1 MTGWQELKSIARN
14 AASSYGIRA
23 LRALSVLVITPYLFR
38 RLGVGGF
45 GTWSV
50 MFTLTTTFALIEY
63 GFATGV
69 TKLVAEVRG
78 TGRRRELEE
87 TLGAAVTIM
96 AGLGVLAAA
105 ISAGFGLLGDGLA
118 AAGDEEG
125 FRVGMLV
132 LAAAMLVRLPLAA
145 YGAGLM
151 GCQRFDLYNIAEAVT
166 IVGFTGGAI
175 FAVESGNGVLG
186 LGVAWAASL
195 VAGGLAYFLLL
206 RRADPSLSLRPRLGT
221 RADRG
226 RIERFSSLTLL
237 ADSMVFIGQR
247 MDTIVIATIRG
258 AAAAAP
264 FAAAN
269 KLTSGLQGLTFPF
282 VIQLMPM
289 VSDLHAQGRDAEIRR
304 RFTIATRIALQLT
317 LPFAV
322 AFSLF
327 STDIVDVWLGSGA
340 PDATVDIIIVLM
352 AVQLVTLSAF
362 PAEKVLVGI
371 GRVRAVGILA
381 LIEGLSNLG
390 LSVVLVSAYGAIG
403 AALGTLFTSALLSP
417 IRFPLACRALGS
429 STSRFL
435 RESLLPAAVSSLP
448 ALATMAVV
456 WIVFPSGALR
466 LALGLTLGIGVA
478 LAVGA
483 AQIGPRRT
491 LATLRTIRAGA
502 APDPA

>member
-1 MTGWQELKSIARN
+1 
-14 AASSYGIRA
+14 
-23 LRALSVLVITPYLFR
+23 
-38 RLGVGGF
+38 
-45 GTWSV
+45 
-50 MFTLTTTFALIEY
+50 
-63 GFATGV
+63 
-69 TKLVAEVRG
+69 
-78 TGRRRELEE
+78 
-87 TLGAAVTIM
+87 
-96 AGLGVLAAA
+96 
-105 ISAGFGLLGDGLA
+105 
-118 AAGDEEG
+118 
-125 FRVGMLV
+125 
-132 LAAAMLVRLPLAA
+132 
-145 YGAGLM
+145 
-151 GCQRFDLYNIAEAVT
+151 
-166 IVGFTGGAI
+166 
-175 FAVESGNGVLG
+175 
-186 LGVAWAASL
+186 
-195 VAGGLAYFLLL
+195 VAGGLIYFLLL

-221 RADRG
+221 RSERG

-247 MDTIVIATIRG
+247 MDTLVIATIRG

-289 VSDLHAQGRDAEIRR
+289 VSDLHAQGRDAEVRR
-304 RFTIATRIALQLT
+304 RFALATRIALQVT

-327 STDIVDVWLGSGA
+327 ATDIVDVWLGSGA
-340 PDATVDIIIVLM
+340 PDVTVDIIIVLM

-381 LIEGLSNLG
+381 LVEGLSNLG
-390 LSVVLVSAYGAIG
+390 LSIVLVSAYGAIG
-403 AALGTLFTSALLSP
+403 AALGTLFTSALLAP
-417 IRFPLACRALGS
+417 IRFPLACRTLGS
-429 STSRFL
+429 STPRFL
-435 RESLLPAAVSSLP
+435 RESLLPAVLSSLP
-448 ALATMAVV
+448 ALATMAAV

-466 LALGLTLGIGVA
+466 LAVGLTLGIGVA
-478 LAVGA
+478 IAVGA

>member
-1 MTGWQELKSIARN
+1 MTGWQELKGIARN
-14 AASSYGIRA
+14 AATSYGIRA

-38 RLGVGGF
+38 RLGAGGF

-50 MFTLTTTFALIEY
+50 MFTLTTVFALLEY

-69 TKLVAEVRG
+69 TKLVAELHG
-78 TGRRRELEE
+78 AGSRRELEQ
-87 TLGAAVTIM
+87 TLGTAVTIM
-96 AGLGVLAAA
+96 GGLGFLAAV
-105 ISAGFGLLGDGLA
+105 ISAGFGVLGSGLA
-118 AAGDEEG
+118 AAEYEDG

-132 LAAAMLVRLPLAA
+132 LAAAMLVRFPLVA

-151 GCQRFDLYNIAEAVT
+151 GYQRFDLYNLAEAVT

-175 FAVESGNGVLG
+175 AAVESGTDVLG
-186 LGVAWAASL
+186 LGVAWAGSL

-206 RRADPSLSLRPRLGT
+206 HRTDRSLSLRPRLGT
-221 RADRG
+221 QTDRG

-247 MDTIVIATIRG
+247 MDTLVIAAIRG
-258 AAAAAP
+258 AKAAAP

-269 KLTSGLQGLTFPF
+269 KLTSGIQGLTFPF

-289 VSDLHAQGRDAEIRR
+289 VSDLHAQGRDSEVRR
-304 RFTIATRIALQLT
+304 RFMIATRIALQLT

-327 STDIVDVWLGSGA
+327 ATDIVDVWLGSGA
-340 PDATVDIIIVLM
+340 PDVTVDIIVVLM
-352 AVQLVTLSAF
+352 AVQLVTLTAY

-371 GRVRAVGILA
+371 GRVRAVGLLA
-381 LIEGLSNLG
+381 LIEGLSNLA
-390 LSVVLVSAYGAIG
+390 LSIVLVSAYGAIG
-403 AALGTLFTSALLSP
+403 AALGTLFTSAVLAP
-417 IRFPLACRALGS
+417 IRFPLACGALGT
-429 STSRFL
+429 STARFL
-435 RESLLPAAVSSLP
+435 RESIVPAALSSLP
-448 ALATMAVV
+448 ALAAMALIWLVL
-456 WIVFPSGALR
+456 PSGALR
-466 LALGLTLGIGVA
+466 LAIGLTLGIGIA
-478 LAVGA
+478 IAIGA

-491 LATLRTIRAGA
+491 LATLRGIRAGA

>member
-1 MTGWQELKSIARN
+1 MTGWQELKGIARN
-14 AASSYGIRA
+14 AASAYGIRA

-38 RLGVGGF
+38 RLGTGGF

-50 MFTLTTTFALIEY
+50 MFTMTTVFALLEY

-69 TKLVAEVRG
+69 TKLVAEQRG
-78 TGRRRELEE
+78 AGRRADLER
-87 TLGAAVTIM
+87 TLGTTVTIM

-105 ISAGFGLLGDGLA
+105 VSAAMGVFGSGLA
-118 AAGDEEG
+118 PPEEEEG

-132 LAAAMLVRLPLAA
+132 LGGAMLIRFPLVA

-151 GCQRFDLYNIAEAVT
+151 GYQRFDLYNLAEAVT
-166 IVGFTGGAI
+166 IVGFTAGAI
-175 FAVESGNGVLG
+175 GAVESGNGVLG
-186 LGVAWAASL
+186 LGVAWAGSL
-195 VAGGLAYFLLL
+195 VAGGLTYFLLL
-206 RRADPSLSLRPRLGT
+206 LRTDRALSLRPRFGSL
-221 RADRG
+221 ADRG

-247 MDTIVIATIRG
+247 MDTLVIAAIRN
-258 AAAAAP
+258 AATAAP

-289 VSDLHAQGRDAEIRR
+289 VSDLHAQGRGAEVRR
-304 RFTIATRIALQLT
+304 RFAIATRIALQLT
-317 LPFAV
+317 LPFAA

-327 STDIVDVWLGSGA
+327 ATDIVDVWLGSGA
-340 PDATVDIIIVLM
+340 PDITVAIIIVLM
-352 AVQLVTLSAF
+352 GVQLVTLTAY

-390 LSVVLVSAYGAIG
+390 VSVVLVSAYGAIG
-403 AALGTLFTSALLSP
+403 AALGTLFTSALLAP
-417 IRFPLACRALGS
+417 IKFPLACRAVGC
-429 STSRFL
+429 STSGFL
-435 RESLLPAAVSSLP
+435 RESLVPAIVSSLP
-448 ALATMAVV
+448 GLAAMAAAWAVL
-456 WIVFPSGALR
+456 PSGAVR
-466 LALGLTLGIGVA
+466 LAIGLTVGIGIA

-491 LATLRTIRAGA
+491 LATLRSIRAGA